1 MFEEESFYASELA
14 TAAPVLDTLT
24 MSEEETLSTSNL
36 ETGVKVVDTADI
48 TEDNK
53 LGGDNII
60 TLAPV
65 VDKAIKYGDHLFY
78 MEELVGQSIVLGA
91 PFWNPDFAR
100 IVNVDNRR
108 IGTRTGV
115 ANNNSVQFNSNN
127 NAKVG

>member
-1 MFEEESFYASELA
+1 
-14 TAAPVLDTLT
+14 

-65 VDKAIKYGDHLFY
+65 VDKAIQFGDHLFY
-78 MEELVGQSIVLGA
+78 MEELVSQPPILGA
-91 PFWNPDFAR
+91 PYWNPDFAR